1 MFSGAPR
8 ATAFI
13 LAFVEKG
20 AGYPLLPAACISAVT
35 VVTVHS
41 GAVFNQGV
49 DDANMRI
56 ELDGTHQHGQTVFV
70 AFVRETI

>member
-1 MFSGAPR
+1 MFSGATR

-13 LAFVEKG
+13 FAFVEKG
-20 AGYPLLPAACISAVT
+20 AGYSLLPAACISAVT

-49 DDANMRI
+49 DNANMRI
-56 ELDGTHQHGQTVFV
+56 ELDGTHQHTQTVFA